1 MLPDTPVS
9 RWLLVF
15 ALLAA
20 PAWADADL
28 PDAGL
33 PDASVGGTGAERA
46 SEEEEDAT
54 TNPCLDDGDC
64 DRGFQCLNAA
74 CTYRPYRDAEFSFC
88 GTAPALPL
96 LLLALAAFRRAR
108 R

>member
-1 MLPDTPVS
+1 MA

-20 PAWADADL
+20 VPAWADADL

-46 SEEEEDAT
+46 SEEEEDST
-54 TNPCLDDGDC
+54 DNPCLDDGDC
-64 DRGFQCLNAA
+64 DRGFQCLQAR
-74 CTYRPYRDAEFSFC
+74 CTYRAYRDADFSFC
-88 GTAPALPL
+88 GAAPSWPL
-96 LLLALAAFRRAR
+96 ILLALAALRRR
-108 R
+108 

>member
-1 MLPDTPVS
+1 MA

-54 TNPCLDDGDC
+54 NNPCLDERDC
-64 DRGFQCLNAA
+64 DHGFA
-74 CTYRPYRDAEFSFC
+74 CVDARCQWRPYRDAEFSLC
-88 GTAPALPL
+88 GVTPALPL
-96 LLLALAAFRRAR
+96 LWLVLAALRRR
-108 R
+108 